1 MKKIDAF
8 ELLQTLHT
16 NPRPLLDTR
25 SPSEYASGHIPGAV
39 SFPLFDDEERAA
51 VGTTYKQQG
60 NKNAIKAGLDF
71 IGPKM
76 RGFLEKAEA
85 LGSKRLTLHCWRGGM
100 RSQSLAWLLD
110 LYGFEVDVLEGGYK
124 AYRNALMDFFSTP
137 LPLRVLSGPTG
148 SMKTFILQEMQQQGA
163 QVVDLEGLA
172 RHMGS
177 SFGNVMCNGQPST
190 EQFQNDVFEA
200 FLKLDTDR
208 PIWLEDESF
217 SIGRVKFPEPLF
229 AQKQQAPVLHI
240 SLPRQRRI
248 QVLVE
253 QYGRLEAEPLVEAT
267 EGIARRLGGAN
278 TSQAITLIRAGRLSE
293 AVDII
298 LEYYDSAYK
307 KSRLRKADHGSQPP
321 AQTMS
326 FGDESVSEIASK
338 ILHATREPAFKP
350 E

>member
-1 MKKIDAF
+1 MKKINAF
-8 ELLQTLHT
+8 ELFQKQHT
-16 NPRPLLDTR
+16 HPRPLLDTR

-39 SFPLFDDEERAA
+39 SFPLFDDGERAA

-76 RGFLEKAEA
+76 RGFIEKAET
-85 LGSKRLTLHCWRGGM
+85 LGSKHLVMHCWRGGM

-110 LYGFEVDVLEGGYK
+110 LYGFEVEVLEGGYK
-124 AYRNALMDFFSTP
+124 AYRNALMAFFNTP

-148 SMKTFILQEMQQQGA
+148 SMKTFILHEMQRQGA

-177 SFGNVMCNGQPST
+177 SFGNVMCNSQPTT

-229 AQKQQAPVLHI
+229 VQKQQAPVLHI
-240 SLPRQRRI
+240 TLPRHRRI

-253 QYGRLEAEPLVEAT
+253 QYGRLEHEKLVEAT

-298 LEYYDSAYK
+298 LEYYDAAYK
-307 KSRLRKADHGSQPP
+307 KSRLKKGDHGSQPP

-326 FGDESVSEIASK
+326 FGDESVSEIATK
-338 ILHATREPAFKP
+338 ILHATRQSAFKP
-350 E
+350 D

>member
-1 MKKIDAF
+1 MNKIDAF
-8 ELLQTLHT
+8 ALLQKQHIYK
-16 NPRPLLDTR
+16 RPLLDTR
-25 SPSEYASGHIPGAV
+25 SPAEFASGHIPGAV
-39 SFPLFDDEERAA
+39 SFPLFDDDERAS

-60 NKNAIKAGLDF
+60 DKNAIKAGLDF

-76 RGFLEKAEA
+76 RVFLEKAEE
-85 LGSKRLTLHCWRGGM
+85 LGSNRLTLHCWRGGM

-110 LYGFEVDVLEGGYK
+110 LYGFEVEVLEGGYK
-124 AYRNALMDFFSTP
+124 SYRNALMDFFSTP

-163 QVVDLEGLA
+163 QVVDLEKLA

-177 SFGNVMCNGQPST
+177 SFGNAMCSGQPST

-200 FLKLDTDR
+200 FLKLDTNR

-217 SIGRVKFPEPLF
+217 SIGKVKFPEPLF

-253 QYGRLEAEPLVEAT
+253 QYGQLEHGKLVEAT

-278 TSQAITLIRAGRLSE
+278 TSQAITLIRNGRLSE

-298 LEYYDSAYK
+298 LGYYDAAYER
-307 KSRLRKADHGSQPP
+307 SRLKKAEQDEQNS
-321 AQTMS
+321 AQIMS
-326 FGDESVSEIASK
+326 FQDESVSEIAAK
-338 ILHATREPAFKP
+338 ILDATS
-350 E
+350 